1 MFPNLTLQRLLAPG
15 PRGVLPV
22 STLRASAPRRA
33 VRRFRRIATAT
44 AVLGSLLTLARDGH
58 AHGALQRAVPAQNA
72 RVATIPRELRLTFT
86 EPVIPGFAA
95 IELLGPS
102 NRPVSLGPL
111 TLAAD
116 SARVLIAPV
125 TGALEAGTYTVKWRV
140 AGADGHPV
148 RGSYRFTVTPAAV
161 AAARAVA
168 DSAAAVLGRER
179 AQAPPP
185 THHDTTTFPE
195 GAGAFDAESPL
206 YAVVRWVTYMALLG
220 LIGAVAFRYAVLGLM
235 RRGLGDV
242 DDSVSVP
249 ASQRAASLGALC
261 AWLFL
266 AGALLRLVAQ
276 AIAMYGAREAADPGS
291 LATLIGGTA
300 WGRGWMLQ
308 LAGALVAAVG
318 FARARRV
325 GGTWRLAAFGALLG
339 AISPAL
345 SGHAVASPRWPALA
359 IAADTLHV
367 IGAAGWLGS
376 LAVLLFAGVP
386 TALRLGEHRRGPAV
400 AALVNAFSP
409 TALVFASLVGL
420 TGLFA
425 GWLHLGSL
433 SALWESGYGRTLLL
447 KLAVLSIVV
456 LTGAY
461 NWLRVRP
468 ALGDDTGTARL
479 RRSAGIEVAVAVI
492 VVAITAVLVATPPPA
507 AGIDH
512 GTSDGAAAVGTPA
525 R

>member
-1 MFPNLTLQRLLAPG
+1 VTPHPIVEPDCSPAR
-15 PRGVLPV
+15 PRELP
-22 STLRASAPRRA
+22 SAGRR
-33 VRRFRRIATAT
+33 RP
-44 AVLGSLLTLARDGH
+44 SLLTRRGEYLTVALLLAVALLPFRSAY

-86 EPVIPGFAA
+86 EPVILAVAALELVGPG
-95 IELLGPS
+95 

-111 TLAAD
+111 SLARD
-116 SARVLIAPV
+116 SSQVLVAPV
-125 TGALEAGTYTVKWRV
+125 TGALEAGTYTVNWRI

-148 RGSYRFTVTPAAV
+148 RGSYRFTITPETI
-161 AAARAVA
+161 AAARAAA
-168 DSAAAVLGRER
+168 DSAASAIQPVPP
-179 AQAPPP
+179 QAPPA
-185 THHDTTTFPE
+185 THHDTTTFPD
-195 GAGAFDAESPL
+195 GAGAFNAESPL
-206 YAVVRWVTYMALLG
+206 YAVIRWFSYMALLG
-220 LIGAVAFRYAVLGLM
+220 MIGAVAFRYAVLGLM

-261 AWLFL
+261 AGLLL
-266 AGALLRLVAQ
+266 AASLLRLIAQ
-276 AIAMYGAREAADPGS
+276 SIAMFGARDAADAGS

-300 WGRGWMLQ
+300 WGRGWLLQ
-308 LAGALVAAVG
+308 LVGALVAAVG
-318 FARARRV
+318 FARARRL
-325 GGTWRLAAFGALLG
+325 GGHWRLAAMGALLG

-386 TALRLGEHRRGPAV
+386 AALRLEENRRGPAV

-409 TALVFASLVGL
+409 TALAFASLVGL

-425 GWLHLGSL
+425 GWLHLGSV

-447 KLAVLSIVV
+447 KLAVLSIVA

-468 ALGDDTGTARL
+468 ALGDETGTARL

-507 AGIDH
+507 AGMEH
-512 GTSDGAAAVGTPA
+512 GASHEAAAAVLPT

>member
-1 MFPNLTLQRLLAPG
+1 ML
-15 PRGVLPV
+15 
-22 STLRASAPRRA
+22 RRA
-33 VRRFRRIATAT
+33 A
-44 AVLGSLLTLARDGH
+44 AVTSVLCALLIHSREAR

-72 RVATIPRELRLTFT
+72 RVATVPRELRLTFT
-86 EPVIPGFAA
+86 EPVILTFAA
-95 IELLGPS
+95 VELLGPS
-102 NRPVSLGPL
+102 NRPVALGPL
-111 TLAAD
+111 ALAAD
-116 SARVLIAPV
+116 SSRVLVAPV
-125 TGALEAGTYTVKWRV
+125 TGALEAGTYTVNWRV

-148 RGSYRFTVTPAAV
+148 RGSYRFTVTPEAI
-161 AAARAVA
+161 AAARAAA
-168 DSAAAVLGRER
+168 DSSASVAEPEP
-179 AQAPPP
+179 AQAPPA

-195 GAGAFDAESPL
+195 GAGAFDAQSPL
-206 YAVVRWVTYMALLG
+206 YAIVRWFTYMALLG
-220 LIGAVAFRYAVLGLM
+220 MIGAVAFRYAVLGLM

-261 AWLFL
+261 AWLLL
-266 AGALLRLVAQ
+266 AAALLRLIAQ
-276 AIAMYGAREAADPGS
+276 SVAMYGARDAADPGS

-308 LAGALVAAVG
+308 VVGALVAAAG
-318 FARARRV
+318 FALARRI
-325 GGTWRLAAFGALLG
+325 GGNWRLAAFGALLA

-345 SGHAVASPRWPALA
+345 SGHAVAAPRWAALA
-359 IAADTLHV
+359 ITADTLHV

-386 TALRLGEHRRGPAV
+386 TALRLGENRRGPAV

-409 TALVFASLVGL
+409 TALAFASLVGL

-425 GWLHLGSL
+425 GWLHLGSV

-447 KLAVLSIVV
+447 KLALLSIVA

-468 ALGDDTGTARL
+468 ALGDETGTARL

-507 AGIDH
+507 AGMGH
-512 GTSDGAAAVGTPA
+512 GASNEATATGQPA